1 MKILLAELA
10 NNTLVTPMGWSDW
23 WNYKTSM
30 VSHDRDDFGVYELA
44 DEDEKTLYIG
54 SGKVRTR
61 LLEHL
66 SNNDCP
72 LATRYRI
79 DCCKAEV
86 ESSIKEKQLL
96 EAYKAMRN
104 GRLPLYNEK
113 NV

>member
-1 MKILLAELA
+1 M
-10 NNTLVTPMGWSDW
+10 VTPMVWSDW
-23 WNYKTSM
+23 WNFKSGM

-44 DEDEKTLYIG
+44 DEDETTLYIG

-66 SNNDCP
+66 SKDECP

-79 DCCKAEV
+79 DCCATEAQAKV
-86 ESSIKEKQLL
+86 KENHLL
-96 EAYKAMRN
+96 EAYKSVRN
-104 GRLPLYNEK
+104 GKLPLYNEK